1 MLQCCLNGTRAI
13 ADHPALP
20 VSPAQIADDVV
31 SLATVGVRSVHI
43 HPRDLTGLEALAG
56 PRIAPTV
63 ARLHSVAPGVGV
75 GVTTAAWIEPD
86 TSARIDLLAGW
97 GRLGTGRPDFAS
109 VNVHEDGWLAACELL
124 TSAKIGIELGVF
136 HLDAATALRA
146 AGLPAGTV
154 RVLVEVQPDEP
165 LAALAELDR
174 LLDELSWLDV
184 PILAHGEEGGAW
196 PVLLEASRRGL
207 DTRIGLEDVLVL
219 PDGSPAHDNL
229 DLVRAARE
237 LGADE

>member
-13 ADHPALP
+13 KDHPALP
-20 VSPAQIADDVV
+20 VSPAQLADDVV
-31 SLATVGVRSVHI
+31 SLAEVGVRSVHI

-63 ARLHSVAPGVGV
+63 ARLHSVAPRVGV
-75 GVTTAAWIEPD
+75 GVTTAAWIQPD

-97 GRLGTGRPDFAS
+97 AGLAAGKPDFAS
-109 VNVHEDGWLAACELL
+109 VNVHEDGWLTACEVL
-124 TSAKIGIELGVF
+124 TSARISLELGVF
-136 HLDAATALRA
+136 HLDAARSLRA
-146 AGLPAGTV
+146 AGLPAGTI
-154 RVLVEVQPDEP
+154 RVLVEVQSTEP
-165 LAALAELDR
+165 MEALAELDK
-174 LLDELSWLDV
+174 LLAELSWVDV

-219 PDGSPAHDNL
+219 PDGSPAADNL
-229 DLVRAARE
+229 DLIRAARE
-237 LGADE
+237 LGAYE